1 MMGVLLALNLV
12 GFLVIIPAP
21 NPLILGALL
30 VATGVVNAPVIA
42 TFYVLIE
49 ELAPA
54 GTVTEAFTW
63 ISTTF
68 LIGISAGVAL
78 AGLVADQ
85 AGPHAAFWLAV
96 AGGLFSV
103 AATVVRHT
111 GLYAV
116 QEPA

>member
-63 ISTTF
+63 ISTKSPGAKVICSS
-68 LIGISAGVAL
+68 L
-78 AGLVADQ
+78 
-85 AGPHAAFWLAV
+85 
-96 AGGLFSV
+96 GGLIRRPAARVSV
-103 AATVVRHT
+103 RARADSAR
-111 GLYAV
+111 
-116 QEPA
+116 